1 MPEEDNSS
9 GAAPRYRQ
17 GYFGGATGA
26 VRGRTRR
33 AGALSLATNVASESE
48 DSDEAPL
55 IPQTT
60 PQIVASSS
68 PEDEIARL
76 KGIIDE
82 KDQAILRSVMT
93 LQDFKQQ
100 LEEEKEES
108 QNLRTALTAIN
119 EDETEAPAEGS
130 SVPGAVA
137 VRPPSARRAENRPRL
152 APDAQAELDKQRR
165 EWAKIQ
171 RALEVQNNQ
180 KRAELASVRSQWFQT
195 QQQLETE
202 TRARRTEVAQSFAT
216 ISKLN
221 RDLSSVRE
229 VISEA
234 AKEKPGWS
242 RGAMVMTVASV
253 CATILFV
260 TGLTWTQVSAH
271 TSPPAPSPAETASM
285 GSAVQGSITT
295 VASQTSVAAP
305 SVTTHIEVPQVSTAS
320 AGAFQSSLS
329 RLNRALAAHGNK
341 PVEQILRGVRNRSG
355 DTTVCAFQWNNGQP
369 ALLYGGSDLKVN
381 LSSSLTRCALAVE
394 QSQQK

>member
-1 MPEEDNSS
+1 MPEEDKPN
-9 GAAPRYRQ
+9 GATPRYRQ
-17 GYFGGATGA
+17 GYFAGSAGT

-33 AGALSLATNVASESE
+33 PGVASLVPDVGTEESD
-48 DSDEAPL
+48 DSPP
-55 IPQTT
+55 IPQ
-60 PQIVASSS
+60 PVANSS
-68 PEDEIARL
+68 PGDEIARL
-76 KGIIDE
+76 KRTIDE

-93 LQDFKQQ
+93 LQDLQQQ

-130 SVPGAVA
+130 LAPGAVA
-137 VRPPSARRAENRPRL
+137 VTPPPPGRAENRTRL
-152 APDAQAELDKQRR
+152 SPEAQSELDKQRR

-180 KRAELASVRSQWFQT
+180 KKAELASVRNQWFQT

-202 TRARRTEVAQSFAT
+202 SRARRIEVAQSSAT

-234 AKEKPGWS
+234 ARAKPGWS
-242 RGAMVMTVASV
+242 TSARVMTVASV
-253 CATILFV
+253 CAAILFV
-260 TGLTWTQVSAH
+260 TALTWTQVSAH
-271 TSPPAPSPAETASM
+271 TSTPAPSLPETASM

-305 SVTTHIEVPQVSTAS
+305 SETAHIDVPQVSIAS
-320 AGAFQSSLS
+320 AGAFQGSLS
-329 RLNRALAAHGNK
+329 RLNRSLTAHGNK
-341 PVEQILRGVRNRSG
+341 PVEQILREVRNRSG
-355 DTTVCAFQWNNGQP
+355 DPTVCAFQWNNGQP
-369 ALLYGGSDLKVN
+369 ALLYGGTGLKMN
-381 LSSSLTRCALAVE
+381 LSSALTRCALAVE
-394 QSQQK
+394 RSQQK